1 MAENKNPSHLFDL
14 LQQNVERY
22 ANEPCIFY
30 KNLETKKWLS
40 LSWKEFWDK
49 VLELSRGLIAL
60 GLMPGDKVA
69 IFSPTCYEWTLADLA
84 ILAAG
89 GVTVPIYSSLTS
101 EQIKYICEDSKVSIV
116 FAAGKRELKMLPK
129 TTRMKY
135 IRFERDGFFEASHY
149 LDHIERLSE
158 TVPLEQVYTRLSSLK
173 KGDDATYV
181 YTSGTTGNQKG
192 VVITHGNIL
201 AEIEATKEIMDFGP
215 NDIGL
220 ISLPLPHVFARAS
233 QFYQLCVG
241 AKTAYAESLEM
252 LALNFREIK
261 PHFTC
266 VVPRMLEKIYERIN
280 GQVHKKALWRRRVF
294 QWAVKNATAYT
305 LQKQFHRPI
314 SFALKKNKML
324 ADFFVFRQLRS
335 LLGGNIKTFVSGG
348 APLAKELS
356 LFFTAAGITVLEGYG
371 LTETFAAVTVNKADD
386 YRFGTVGKPMKGVA
400 LKIAD
405 DGEVLIKGPMVFPRY
420 LHLEKDTKEAF
431 EDGWFKSG
439 DIGEMTKDGFLKI
452 TGRKKELIV
461 TSGGKK
467 VSPQRVEEALTSSK
481 YIEMAMVYG
490 DNHNYLVALLS
501 LCHDEIVN
509 YAGRHHIVW
518 REYKDLIRNSEIQNL
533 IQNEVEKAN
542 GTLAHFE
549 TIKRYDIVDQA
560 FSVENGDLTPTMKM
574 KRYKIISKYKHLLEA
589 LYQEQKRGA

>member
-1 MAENKNPSHLFDL
+1 MNQNNKPSHIFDL

-22 ANEPCIFY
+22 AQETCIFH

-40 LSWKEFWDK
+40 LTWKELWEK
-49 VLELSRGLIAL
+49 VLVLSRGLIAL

-89 GVTVPIYSSLTS
+89 GVTVPIYPSLTS
-101 EQIKYICEDSKVSIV
+101 EQIKYICEDSKVSII
-116 FAAGKRELKMLPK
+116 FAAGKKELKLLPK
-129 TTRMKY
+129 TTHMKY
-135 IRFERDGFFEASHY
+135 IRFDRDGFFEASHY

-158 TVPLEQVYTRLSSLK
+158 TIPLEQISSRIAALK
-173 KGDDATYV
+173 SSDDATYV

-192 VVITHGNIL
+192 VVLTHGNIL
-201 AEIEATKEIMDFGP
+201 AEVEATKEIMNFGP

-220 ISLPLPHVFARAS
+220 LSLPLPHVFARAS

-252 LALNFREIK
+252 LALNFREVK

-266 VVPRMLEKIYERIN
+266 VVPRMLEKIYERVN
-280 GQVHKKALWRRRVF
+280 GQVNKKALWRRNAF
-294 QWAVKNATAYT
+294 HAAVEVAKEYT
-305 LQKQFHRPI
+305 QQKQFHRPI
-314 SFALKKNKML
+314 SFKLKSKKAL

-335 LLGGNIKTFVSGG
+335 LLGGNINTFISGG

-371 LTETFAAVTVNKADD
+371 LTETFAAVTVNRADD
-386 YRFGTVGKPMKGVA
+386 YRFGTVGKPMKGA
-400 LKIAD
+400 SLKIAE
-405 DGEVLIKGPMVFPRY
+405 DGEILIKGPMVFSRY
-420 LHLEKDTKEAF
+420 LHLEKETKEAF
-431 EDGWFKSG
+431 TDGWFKSG
-439 DIGEMTKDGFLKI
+439 DIGELTKDGFLKI

-467 VSPQRVEEALTSSK
+467 IAPQRVEEALTTSK

-490 DNHNYLVALLS
+490 DDHNYLVALLS

-518 REYKDLIRNSEIQNL
+518 REYKDLIHNPEIQHL
-533 IQNEVEKAN
+533 IQSEVEKAN
-542 GTLAHFE
+542 STLAHFE
-549 TIKRYDIVDQA
+549 TIKRYEILGHV
-560 FSVENGDLTPTMKM
+560 FSVESGDLTPTMKM
-574 KRYKIISKYKHLLEA
+574 KRYKIISKYKHILEA
-589 LYQEQKRGA
+589 LYEEQKRGA